1 MEISVRFFLLA
12 ISTTFILI
20 PMMPAAAQKLP
31 TGPAAEEVRG
41 AIRGKAPHTDH
52 CNEITPVVLDRYAD
66 EIGTALS
73 WATKDAVKN
82 GASGQYAV
90 AATNSRDLFKRAQDK
105 AKEGAQSLR
114 KANPSVT
121 TYAEAGVIK
130 ETVRSIIETVPQ
142 ASHWATISAIYHK
155 SVDAERAFDQSVVV
169 LNQGNSLFAA
179 SSRCYM
185 APYLKN

>member
-1 MEISVRFFLLA
+1 MKNVLVSVFVTLSVSGYAYPAVAQSLQPGQSKAEFRRASPASATLSDDCSKIS
-12 ISTTFILI
+12 
-20 PMMPAAAQKLP
+20 
-31 TGPAAEEVRG
+31 
-41 AIRGKAPHTDH
+41 
-52 CNEITPVVLDRYAD
+52 PVILDRYARD
-66 EIGTALS
+66 IGTALS
-73 WATKDAVKN
+73 WATKDAAQN

-130 ETVRSIIETVPQ
+130 EIVRSIIETVPQ

-155 SVDAERAFDQSVVV
+155 SADAERAFDQGVVV